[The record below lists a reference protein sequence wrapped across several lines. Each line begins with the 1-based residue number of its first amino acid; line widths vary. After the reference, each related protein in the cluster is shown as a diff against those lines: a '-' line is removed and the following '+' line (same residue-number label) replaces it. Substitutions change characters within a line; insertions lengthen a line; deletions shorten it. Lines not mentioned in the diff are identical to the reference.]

1 MRHYGVLMPVASLP
15 SPYYTGD
22 FGPDAYRF
30 IDMIKENGYNVWQV
44 LPLNPLGYGYSPYQ
58 CLSSKAIDEIYVSPE
73 LLKKEKL
80 IAELPAK
87 VHSNT
92 IDYGAAKELKREL
105 LKEAFRNFKPD
116 RKYRAFIKK
125 QWVNDYAV
133 FVTFKRVNDN
143 RCWTEWPDEY
153 KNWPKNRDSRLLE
166 KHAEEIALQKFIQFE
181 LYRQFGLLKAY
192 LKKKRITIMGDMPF
206 YVGID
211 SDDVYYNRNY
221 FELYDDGN
229 PRLAAGVPPDYFS
242 ATGQRWGNPIYNWDA
257 LRKNEYDFWFD
268 RIHYSANLYDILRID
283 HFRAFDTYW
292 QFDAHEET
300 AMNGEWI
307 ENTGLDF
314 FTKFFAKYPNSRI
327 VAEDLGDLRPEV
339 LELRD
344 HFNLRGMRILEFN
357 TFEDSKVHELAYVG
371 THDNEALR
379 TWYSNLEKEE
389 KLKVRRFIKRKY
401 PELDVLN
408 GILKYAF
415 NLKSDYIILSVPD
428 ILLDKRRINLPGT
441 VGSPNWEYKISG
453 FRGLARRLRTVN
465 RGLRD

>member
-1 MRHYGVLMPVASLP
+1 MPVASLP

-58 CLSSKAIDEIYVSPE
+58 CLSSKAIDEIYASPE
-73 LLKKEKL
+73 LLKKAGLISKL
-80 IAELPAK
+80 PDI
-87 VHSNT
+87 HRSNT
-92 IDYGAAKELKREL
+92 IDYANAKILKREL
-105 LKEAFRNFKPD
+105 LKEAFSKFKPD
-116 RKYRAFIKK
+116 RKYRAFIRQ
-125 QWVNDYAV
+125 QWVCDYAA
-133 FVTFKRVNDN
+133 FVSFKIANDN
-143 RCWTEWPDEY
+143 RCWTEWPEQY
-153 KNWPKNRDSRLLE
+153 KNWPQTRDPQLLKAHE
-166 KHAEEIALQKFIQFE
+166 QEVALQKYIQYE
-181 LYRQFGLLKAY
+181 LYREFALLKAY
-192 LKKKRITIMGDMPF
+192 LMKKRITIMGDMPF

-211 SDDVYYNRNY
+211 SDDVYYNRRY

-242 ATGQRWGNPIYNWDA
+242 ATGQRWGNPIYNWEA
-257 LRKNEYDFWFD
+257 LRANDYDFWFD
-268 RIHYSANLYDILRID
+268 RIHYSEKLYDILRID

-307 ENTGLDF
+307 ENTGLEF
-314 FTKFFAKYPNSRI
+314 FTKFFEKYPKSRI
-327 VAEDLGDLRPEV
+327 IAEDLGDLRPEV

-344 HFNLRGMRILEFN
+344 YFKLRGMRILEFAM
-357 TFEDSKVHELAYVG
+357 FEESKEHEIAYVG

-379 TWYSNLEKEE
+379 TWYRNLEEPGKTE
-389 KLKVRRFIKRKY
+389 VREFIRKKY

-415 NLKSDYIILSVPD
+415 NLNSDYIILSVVD
-428 ILLDKRRINLPGT
+428 ILLDNRRINLPGT
-441 VGSPNWEYKISG
+441 VGSPNWEYKISS
-453 FRGLARRLRTVN
+453 FRALSRRLRTVN
-465 RGLRD
+465 KGLRDRK